1 MDDSFAWAMV
11 IVILICAIPC
21 WITAWTNW
29 HADEFYTELA
39 RKKHAREVEA
49 QEMKDLWEARA
60 LERDNAEEERAALEA
75 ALERA
80 ERRRTSVA

>member
-1 MDDSFAWAMV
+1 MSVHGPTIIKPSLTWNQV
-11 IVILICAIPC
+11 
-21 WITAWTNW
+21 
-29 HADEFYTELA
+29 
-39 RKKHAREVEA
+39 
-49 QEMKDLWEARA
+49 KDLWEARA